1 MKTIRQELT
10 RKLLLAAGLLLGAG
24 CVTVYVCARAAL
36 QGEFDAG
43 LHAKAQA
50 LATLTEQKASR
61 LEMDFSDEH
70 MPAFEKGGA
79 DFFELWDAEGRTVER
94 SRSLRDGH
102 LPFRHGTLEKP
113 VFWNLRLPEDQSCR
127 AVGFRFRPQHAD
139 RQPTSISPP
148 IATLVVASERRG
160 LDRTLATLQLVL
172 AGCGLLMLAA
182 TAVVVPRVLR
192 RELKPL
198 QTLAAE
204 AAQIDASKLSAR
216 FATQGLPGELAPIAA
231 RLNELLARLEDSFER
246 ERRFSSDVAHEFRT
260 PVAEL
265 RSLAELAIKLPDTRA
280 ADADHETL
288 AIALHLESI
297 LTHLLALARG
307 EGGGLPV
314 QCKRVELAALLQ
326 DVCDPFREK
335 AKARELDF
343 KVSVPA
349 SAEVDTDPV
358 LLGSIVRNLVDNA
371 VAYTPRGGAVEVEA
385 AAANGRPALRVVNTT
400 DGLEERDL
408 PHLFERFWRKDAA
421 RTDDGHTGL
430 GLSLA
435 RAFAQALGCELTA
448 GFAGPAR
455 LVLTLAPINTET
467 NPENDQQKQGP
478 FRSAAVNTLDAG
490 GNRYRTGPKAAN
502 MTLRSPPGS
511 AW

>member
-1 MKTIRQELT
+1 MKTIRRQLT
-10 RKLLLAAGLLLGAG
+10 RKLLLTVGLLLGAG
-24 CVTVYVCARAAL
+24 GLDRLSSAPARRCRASSTRRSAPRPRRWPR
-36 QGEFDAG
+36 
-43 LHAKAQA
+43 
-50 LATLTEQKASR
+50 LTEQKGSR
-61 LEMDFSDEH
+61 PEMDFSDEH
-70 MPAFEKGGA
+70 MPGFEEGGA

-102 LPFRHGTLEKP
+102 LPLPPRHAGKAGVLEP
-113 VFWNLRLPEDQSCR
+113 DIARGPEVPSGGLQVPSARLGATSRRSSSLPE
-127 AVGFRFRPQHAD
+127 A
-139 RQPTSISPP
+139 I
-148 IATLVVASERRG
+148 LVVASVRRE

-172 AGCGLLMLAA
+172 AGSGLLLLAA
-182 TAVVVPRVLR
+182 TALVVPRVLR

-204 AAQIDASKLSAR
+204 AARIDAATLSAR
-216 FATQGLPGELAPIAA
+216 FATEGLPGELAPIAA

-297 LTHLLALARG
+297 LTRLLALARG
-307 EGGGLPV
+307 ERGGLPV
-314 QCKRVELAALLQ
+314 QRERVELAAFVR

-335 AKARELDF
+335 AAARELDF
-343 KVSVPA
+343 KVRAPA
-349 SAEVDTDPV
+349 SAQAETDPV
-358 LLGSIVRNLVDNA
+358 LLRSILRNLVDNA

-385 AAANGRPALRVVNTT
+385 AADNGRLTLRVVNTT

-421 RTDDGHTGL
+421 RTADGHTGL

-435 RAFAQALGCELTA
+435 RTFAAAIGCELSATLV
-448 GFAGPAR
+448 GPAR
-455 LVLTLAPINTET
+455 LVVALTEREPA
-467 NPENDQQKQGP
+467 
-478 FRSAAVNTLDAG
+478 S
-490 GNRYRTGPKAAN
+490 
-502 MTLRSPPGS
+502 
-511 AW
+511 